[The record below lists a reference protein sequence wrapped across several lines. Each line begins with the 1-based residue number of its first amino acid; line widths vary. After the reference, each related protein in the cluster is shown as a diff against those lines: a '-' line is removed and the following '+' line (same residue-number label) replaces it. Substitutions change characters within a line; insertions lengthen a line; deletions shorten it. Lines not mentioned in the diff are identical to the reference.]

1 MVKNISMLAIFF
13 MINLFRCIYPMYLEQ
28 QYLHCCEQMVAQRL
42 MWNNNTITN
51 GWYETIWRINLKTLT
66 NPIFTYVIQ
75 WRSDLDNLVR
85 INKINPL
92 DFCQAYA
99 NTSNNMELANVK
111 LYITCCGQMM
121 AKALMKNS
129 YDIQYEWN
137 QRIFKIDPIKLGNPI
152 FSYVL
157 QWKSGI
163 DNIVKRGQFNPK
175 DYCELYSYTSNN
187 MEIVNEQQ
195 YFHCCEQMVAQNLMT
210 EGCNAYTNGWKMI
223 IKKKDDLN
231 GLENPVL
238 SFIKQWKET
247 TPDNFVKRNNCNPK
261 DYCVV
266 YGSASDKLELWD
278 VQLYNHCCEQM
289 VAQNLM
295 TNHKVVDTWNEIV
308 LKIDPNGLENPI
320 FSYVLQWQSS
330 IDTFVKRKHYNPKE
344 YCELYDYTSN
354 KKEIVN
360 EQQYLHCREQMV
372 AQNLM
377 KLTVTEN
384 SMIYDEIEDN
394 WKETVLKIDPNCLE
408 NPVSSF
414 IQQWQDLY
422 LSFVKRNNCNPKD
435 YCILYGSISDKLELW
450 DDGMQSLGITDAMSS
465 LVIDF

>member
-210 EGCNAYTNGWKMI
+210 
-223 IKKKDDLN
+223 
-231 GLENPVL
+231 
-238 SFIKQWKET
+238 
-247 TPDNFVKRNNCNPK
+247 
-261 DYCVV
+261 
-266 YGSASDKLELWD
+266 
-278 VQLYNHCCEQM
+278 
-289 VAQNLM
+289 
-295 TNHKVVDTWNEIV
+295 NHKVVDTWNEIV

-465 LVIDF
+465 LVIDYLELSQKRCG